1 MRVHE
6 QLIRSKFKVNFAKI
20 LVFLTKIKQKLIGNN
35 KKQSGK
41 IALTGFLSP
50 HLESHGFLFKIL
62 IQMRFLS
69 TDKAI

>member
-1 MRVHE
+1 MDLSANPGTLELSNRTIVAWR
-6 QLIRSKFKVNFAKI
+6 IS
-20 LVFLTKIKQKLIGNN
+20 
-35 KKQSGK
+35 
-41 IALTGFLSP
+41 FLSP